1 MAPQPPGLLSPSQEG
16 ADPWIRG
23 GPQAPLSPPLPMA
36 EQPPRGAVLTEG
48 ILGATV
54 VGRIL
59 GGPAPSSFG
68 TCDNR
73 TRGSLGAPTPV
84 PGVQP
89 PPHPSRCPPRGLP
102 VLSPSPPSPA
112 ALTSESVWA
121 PAGGSVLGPRVCTR
135 FASWIE
141 KEGTVPGGLCPPPHG
156 MPRRA
161 PALVLTWYR
170 GVEAEGSSP
179 AKSDSESSSC
189 SMTGTDYGGTTSLL
203 PQEPNPAWSCLP
215 GLEPAPPSLPT
226 PLSAPYQEPA
236 PAPGGAQEGAAPFS
250 HVDQAP
256 LGDGAARLQHQ
267 LLGPE
272 DPRLALRRDREFRGR
287 AATPGATPT
296 PWAQPGTHPE
306 VSTGLRRL
314 RPRGVSVW
322 RSRGGFGVTK
332 HPGTTGTWCRWGWGC
347 RDTPTALGVPYGE
360 CTQAGTR
367 GVPKSVPKGA
377 GAHPKHLKKS
387 LTCCPGCVSRCLRVQ
402 TGTLLLLGDTG
413 AWHGGDS
420 APGGDGD
427 SDATLTG
434 SLQGGWAR
442 MGYTLWKQRKG

>member
-1 MAPQPPGLLSPSQEG
+1 M
-16 ADPWIRG
+16 
-23 GPQAPLSPPLPMA
+23 
-36 EQPPRGAVLTEG
+36 
-48 ILGATV
+48 
-54 VGRIL
+54 
-59 GGPAPSSFG
+59 
-68 TCDNR
+68 
-73 TRGSLGAPTPV
+73 
-84 PGVQP
+84 
-89 PPHPSRCPPRGLP
+89 
-102 VLSPSPPSPA
+102 
-112 ALTSESVWA
+112 
-121 PAGGSVLGPRVCTR
+121 GPRVCTR

-189 SMTGTDYGGTTSLL
+189 SMRGTDYGGTTSLL
-203 PQEPNPAWSCLP
+203 PQEPNPARSCLP

-226 PLSAPYQEPA
+226 PSSAPYQEPA

-272 DPRLALRRDREFRGR
+272 DPRLALRRDREVRGR

-306 VSTGLRRL
+306 VSTGLRWL
-314 RPRGVSVW
+314 RPRGISIW

-332 HPGTTGTWCRWGWGC
+332 HPGTMGTWCRWGWGC
-347 RDTPTALGVPYGE
+347 RDTPTALGVPCGE

-413 AWHGGDS
+413 ARHGGDS